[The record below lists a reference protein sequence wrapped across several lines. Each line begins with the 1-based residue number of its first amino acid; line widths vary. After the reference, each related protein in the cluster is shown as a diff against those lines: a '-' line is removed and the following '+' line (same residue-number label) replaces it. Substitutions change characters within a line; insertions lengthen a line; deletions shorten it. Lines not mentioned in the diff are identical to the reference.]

1 MPSPLTQ
8 ESLIPSVLDRLLD
21 DDPASA
27 REAPKARTQVLR
39 ELKQSVRR
47 DLEWLLNS
55 RWRCRG
61 WPEDLDQ
68 LELSLLNYGLPDM
81 AEVDPRSPAG
91 RMQLQRVLERVI
103 RHFEPRFKTVKV
115 ELLKN
120 ASPLDARV
128 RFRIDAVLHAEPAP
142 EPVVFDSSL
151 EPTTGNIEVRGTRP

>member
-55 RWRCRG
+55 RCDAADGRRISINWNCRC
-61 WPEDLDQ
+61 
-68 LELSLLNYGLPDM
+68 
-81 AEVDPRSPAG
+81 
-91 RMQLQRVLERVI
+91 
-103 RHFEPRFKTVKV
+103 
-115 ELLKN
+115 
-120 ASPLDARV
+120 
-128 RFRIDAVLHAEPAP
+128 
-142 EPVVFDSSL
+142 
-151 EPTTGNIEVRGTRP
+151 